1 MEEENYTNRNGQNLL
16 ENVKIIREKSKQD
29 VNVSHKSGLKSAI
42 ENKYSER
49 YNKIYCF
56 YMNDKFLYFYMYK

>member
-1 MEEENYTNRNGQNLL
+1 MEEENYANRNGQNLL
-16 ENVKIIREKSKQD
+16 ENVKIMREKNKED

-49 YNKIYCF
+49 YNKIYR
-56 YMNDKFLYFYMYK
+56 FYMYNI